1 MEKKVKT
8 ESTLLDTYLDYHNLT
23 ILPHKGA
30 KEPKRDGMP
39 FMPMLLMDAM
49 NMLYEEYIA
58 SSPLRHKEKQLRTRW
73 HEAYNHYISQEF
85 LPFNDDQKCEIC
97 ELMNDFEEHINNEV
111 EMFRVA
117 SMSKF
122 MSYDTDIR
130 ITLSAILACNA
141 LAQSAQIL
149 YKAQRRKENAYIAS
163 VESWSLK
170 FLNEYADKKI
180 DRSAVQVDL
189 NQYQDLNIASR
200 KLCGK
205 VVDFAVGY
213 KL

>member
-1 MEKKVKT
+1 MEKN
-8 ESTLLDTYLDYHNLT
+8 LLETYLEYHNLA
-23 ILPHKGA
+23 LRPRKGQG
-30 KEPKRDGMP
+30 EPIRDGMP

-49 NMLYEEYIA
+49 NMLYEEYIT
-58 SSPLRHKEKQLRTRW
+58 SLPLKHREKQLRARW
-73 HEAYNHYISQEF
+73 HEAYNHYINQEF
-85 LPFNDDQKCEIC
+85 MAFNDDQKCEIC

-149 YKAQRRKENAYIAS
+149 YKAQLRKENVYIAS

-170 FLNEYADKKI
+170 FLNEYANKRI
-180 DRSAVQVDL
+180 DRSVEQVDL
-189 NQYQDLNIASR
+189 NQFQDLNIASR
-200 KLCGK
+200 NMCKA
-205 VVDFAVGY
+205 VVDFARGC